1 LDSDLGPT
9 QTFETCQNLGQ
20 AKQRAKI
27 FFRNP
32 QVELCLSINGLK
44 KSCSNVFSIW
54 DWLAMSFYL
63 PHNQVDFLR
72 IANSVC
78 GKLEHATGFP
88 FEPWAESQGAF
99 AFVPSPS
106 KSCSSFDYDR
116 IQRKIEE
123 HLNSHSAVTCPWSD
137 DSLLFML
144 PLKSGGKVIFYILGK
159 VDRRSERY
167 LLPLADTICESAI
180 QRRELEIAKKR
191 IDDCIEQITSNF
203 EELAWLR
210 TFADHF
216 EMSDAESKVSQIAQS
231 TLPTLRSLT
240 RSESIFLFGVSGSRK
255 DSDQKYPTE
264 LLFRDGDSAVTEV
277 DARALINKLHCS
289 VHNRPIVR
297 NLRNNATCIGEVPTV
312 KACILARV
320 STRKS
325 EKGWLLVVNKDER
338 SVCDSPEDFTGIGN
352 SMEFGTTEAGL
363 VSSIAVMLGAH
374 TRNNELF
381 REKEDLLIGV
391 IRTLINSIDA
401 KDKYTCGHSDRVA
414 QMSQRTAKQLGLSE
428 KECNQVHMSGL
439 LHDIGKIG
447 VPDYV
452 LGKPGRLTE
461 SEFAL
466 IQMHPSI
473 GFEILKDLK
482 LISYVLPGVLSHHEA
497 WDGSGYPHKLKGK
510 SIPLYG
516 RIIAVADSYDAMTS
530 DRPYR
535 QGMPTAIAETII
547 REGRG
552 RQWDPAIV
560 DAFLTSLDDVYEIC
574 GTGPEQMRTKREC
587 THEYNFS
594 PSTIMSIETASSMHI
609 ETHS

>member
-1 LDSDLGPT
+1 MDFDLGRT
-9 QTFETCQNLGQ
+9 QTFEICQTLGQ
-20 AKQRAKI
+20 SKQRAKKN
-27 FFRNP
+27 FRNP
-32 QVELCLSINGLK
+32 QVELCLSINNRK
-44 KSCSNVFSIW
+44 KSSSNVFSIW
-54 DWLAMSFYL
+54 DWLSMSVYL
-63 PHNQVDFLR
+63 PHNRVDFLR
-72 IANSVC
+72 IATAVCGALKEAIGSPFETWVESEGEFVYLPSSSNSV
-78 GKLEHATGFP
+78 
-88 FEPWAESQGAF
+88 
-99 AFVPSPS
+99 
-106 KSCSSFDYDR
+106 SSFCCES

-123 HLNSHSAVTCPWSD
+123 HLKAHSAVACSWSD
-137 DSLLFML
+137 DSLLLML
-144 PLKSGGKVIFYILGK
+144 PIRSSGKVIFYVLGK
-159 VDRRSERY
+159 VDRRGERY

-180 QRRELEIAKKR
+180 QRRELETAKKH

-210 TFADHF
+210 TFAEHF

-240 RSESIFLFGVSGSRK
+240 RSESIFLFGVDSSRADCNE
-255 DSDQKYPTE
+255 DSTTE
-264 LLFRDGDSAVTEV
+264 LLYRDGESAVTEA
-277 DARALINKLHCS
+277 DARELINKLHS
-289 VHNRPIVR
+289 SAHNQPVVR
-297 NLRNNATCIGEVPTV
+297 NLRNDATCIGDVPTV

-320 STRKS
+320 LTNKAQ
-325 EKGWLLVVNKDER
+325 KGWLVVVNKDKI
-338 SVCDSPEDFTGIGN
+338 SAFDTSEDVTGIGN
-352 SMEFGTTEAGL
+352 STEFGTIEAGL

-447 VPDYV
+447 VPDFV
-452 LGKPGRLTE
+452 LGKPGRLTD

-497 WDGSGYPHKLKGK
+497 WDGSGYPHKLQGE

-535 QGMPTAIAETII
+535 QGMPTAVAEAII

-560 DAFLTSLDDVYEIC
+560 DAFLSSLDEVYEIC
-574 GTGPEQMRTKREC
+574 RTGPEQMRTKREC
-587 THEYNFS
+587 THELKFNPLTMVS
-594 PSTIMSIETASSMHI
+594 VETASSMHI
-609 ETHS
+609 ESHS